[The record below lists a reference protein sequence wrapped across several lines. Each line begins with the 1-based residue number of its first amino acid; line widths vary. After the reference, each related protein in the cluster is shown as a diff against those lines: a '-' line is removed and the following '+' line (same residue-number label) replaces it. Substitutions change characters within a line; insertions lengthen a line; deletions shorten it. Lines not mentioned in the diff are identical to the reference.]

1 MTTEKDISYFTDLWV
16 RDRLSN
22 FDYLMTLNT
31 YAQRSF
37 MDLTQYPVFPWVIK
51 DYESEKLDLLKPDT
65 FRDLSKPIGAL
76 GDQKRLNDFRMRYN
90 ESPEG
95 QNYMYGSHVSCPGY
109 VIGFHLRKNPQLMIK
124 FQSGKFDNPN
134 RMFKGIKDC
143 WDGCM
148 TSSTDVKELIPEFFM
163 NDTAI
168 FENKLNL
175 ELGTRSNGDK
185 VEDVILPKW
194 AMNAEDFLVKQR

>member
-90 ESPEG
+90 ESP
-95 QNYMYGSHVSCPGY
+95 
-109 VIGFHLRKNPQLMIK
+109 
-124 FQSGKFDNPN
+124 
-134 RMFKGIKDC
+134 
-143 WDGCM
+143 DG
-148 TSSTDVKELIPEFFM
+148 
-163 NDTAI
+163 
-168 FENKLNL
+168 
-175 ELGTRSNGDK
+175 
-185 VEDVILPKW
+185 
-194 AMNAEDFLVKQR
+194 